1 MYLTKLWNYLLHS
14 VFLRQVWQLS
24 QNEKIKLHPINLTRI
39 IIDIQQN
46 GIIVLF
52 YWIMMWS
59 VTVGLGKQVDYGY
72 CAFGMTGRVGIK
84 TQRFGSRGE
93 GLNQMESH
101 FLRIAIGWVEGWR
114 KNYGWNYCQ
123 PDGDVLTR
131 SGINNQI
138 NKFLI
143 RFKLI

>member
-1 MYLTKLWNYLLHS
+1 M
-14 VFLRQVWQLS
+14 
-24 QNEKIKLHPINLTRI
+24 
-39 IIDIQQN
+39 
-46 GIIVLF
+46 
-52 YWIMMWS
+52 
-59 VTVGLGKQVDYGY
+59 TVGLGRQVDYGY

-93 GLNQMESH
+93 GLNPLLKNRKRMSRG
-101 FLRIAIGWVEGWR
+101 LAK

-138 NKFLI
+138 NKSLI
-143 RFKLI
+143 

>member
-24 QNEKIKLHPINLTRI
+24 LNEKIKLHPKNRTRI
-39 IIDIQQN
+39 IIDIRQD

-52 YWIMMWS
+52 SVMMWS

-72 CAFGMTGRVGIK
+72 CGFGMTGRVGIK

-101 FLRIAIGWVEGWR
+101 FLRIARVLVEVWRTNLWMELLSTGWR
-114 KNYGWNYCQ
+114 RIDPQW
-123 PDGDVLTR
+123 D
-131 SGINNQI
+131 
-138 NKFLI
+138 
-143 RFKLI
+143 